1 MIRLSYLFFQT
12 DAKFFREIIR
22 NLLFGLKKKKKKK
35 NGVNLFGW
43 VCKVGPL

>member
-12 DAKFFREIIR
+12 DANFFRESIR
-22 NLLFGLKKKKKKK
+22 NLFFGLKKKK

>member
-12 DAKFFREIIR
+12 DANFFRESIR
-22 NLLFGLKKKKKKK
+22 NLFFGLKKKKKK

>member
-12 DAKFFREIIR
+12 DANFFRESIR
-22 NLLFGLKKKKKKK
+22 NLFFGLKKKKK

>member
-12 DAKFFREIIR
+12 DANFFRESIR
-22 NLLFGLKKKKKKK
+22 NLFFGLKKK

>member
-12 DAKFFREIIR
+12 DANFFRESIR
-22 NLLFGLKKKKKKK
+22 NLFFELKKKKKKK
-35 NGVNLFGW
+35 GVNLFGW